1 MLQDGEIPSWLHSD
15 IPLETAKVD
24 VTVVSELFS
33 ILCLITSVAD
43 SVKVRIAGRSCEM
56 KTAREE
62 LEVAERLTAV
72 MWLYP
77 CACREDLWWRVMCW
91 LQPKGSQR
99 TRLGD
104 IDSTDGVRATIIP
117 ILFRLVKKQKED
129 IVMTITISSRE
140 LFRSTHHDEP
150 LFAEVQFRR
159 RPNQQLFERSDH
171 QLECSTVLRTPPA
184 SPPNGEQVTAASK
197 PQHHNAAIPSSL
209 SMRRRRPR
217 PHDTGDEDDELPCE
231 RAMRLKTTCTSL
243 SESD

>member
-1 MLQDGEIPSWLHSD
+1 
-15 IPLETAKVD
+15 
-24 VTVVSELFS
+24 
-33 ILCLITSVAD
+33 
-43 SVKVRIAGRSCEM
+43 M

-62 LEVAERLTAV
+62 VMERLTAV

-77 CACREDLWWRVMCW
+77 SPCREDLWWRVMCW

-117 ILFRLVKKQKED
+117 ILHRLVKKQKEE
-129 IVMTITISSRE
+129 IVMTMTISSRE
-140 LFRSTHHDEP
+140 LYRSTHHDEP

-159 RPNQQLFERSDH
+159 RPKEQLFQPYNSSDH

-184 SPPNGEQVTAASK
+184 SPPNGDQVQ
-197 PQHHNAAIPSSL
+197 PQHHNAALPSSL

-217 PHDTGDEDDELPCE
+217 PQDTVDEDDELPCE